1 MALLVAGIL
10 VGCGGSAGSGGSTA
24 GGPSQTEQAA
34 ECPPDEPGW
43 QHINTLGGDT
53 DGKHIELGGGHATGV
68 CELLLVGGQGPV
80 LGMEPTSPVVEG
92 TLPPIP
98 PATPTI
104 DYAGV
109 LLLST
114 DGGNSARITHT
125 FRNASSLRS
134 ITFTD
139 QVNGWIR
146 TDIDRLF
153 RSTDGGATWA
163 EAPGFPL
170 NQPSLAVAGDR
181 LVLSGEASGPFENTC
196 GPPAILSSNDG
207 GASWDR
213 IHTVETEGCFTYHDI
228 DVRADTIAAVGTA
241 RGAGLVSISSDG
253 GRSFEDTFFP
263 VDELYDIF
271 EVAVTDEAIV
281 MAGTS
286 GFPTGEDVR
295 VCKLRRRPQGSNEWQ
310 PILVPEGSP
319 CFTQLIFTS
328 ASRGYAV
335 AHALDGSGTGIAVTN
350 DGGMTWQTETLPG
363 SPRYINQIFAAS
375 DGAIYA
381 LTRQDVYRRQP

>member
-68 CELLLVGGQGPV
+68 CELLLGGGQGPV

-181 LVLSGEASGPFENTC
+181 LRIPAAL
-196 GPPAILSSNDG
+196 PPY
-207 GASWDR
+207 
-213 IHTVETEGCFTYHDI
+213 F
-228 DVRADTIAAVGTA
+228 RATTA
-241 RGAGLVSISSDG
+241 GRAGIVSIPS
-253 GRSFEDTFFP
+253 
-263 VDELYDIF
+263 
-271 EVAVTDEAIV
+271 
-281 MAGTS
+281 
-286 GFPTGEDVR
+286 
-295 VCKLRRRPQGSNEWQ
+295 RRR
-310 PILVPEGSP
+310 V
-319 CFTQLIFTS
+319 
-328 ASRGYAV
+328 ASRTTISTSEQIRSRPLAQP
-335 AHALDGSGTGIAVTN
+335 AALG
-350 DGGMTWQTETLPG
+350 W
-363 SPRYINQIFAAS
+363 
-375 DGAIYA
+375 
-381 LTRQDVYRRQP
+381 YR